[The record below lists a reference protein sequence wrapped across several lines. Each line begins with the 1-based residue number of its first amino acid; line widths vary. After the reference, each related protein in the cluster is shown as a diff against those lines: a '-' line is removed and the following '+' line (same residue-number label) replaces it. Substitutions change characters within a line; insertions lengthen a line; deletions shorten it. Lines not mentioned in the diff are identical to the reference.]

1 MGSQLQSGLTFVTD
15 DNFNEQAYL
24 SANPDVAQAVYE
36 GEIRSGREHFE
47 LFGRKEGRKIR
58 AEVLGPSIFFKM
70 FSKLSYSHA
79 PLLTFIIKEF
89 KYVRGILGLKPPNG
103 KVSDEDHRIFGERND
118 IIKLYIKMGDGI
130 EIGAL
135 HNPVQVPCGVTV
147 RYVDRLNVEQLRQQ
161 YPELNTKPLVKI
173 DILADGERLE
183 TIEDTSQDFVIAN
196 HFLEHCQ
203 NPILAI
209 ENMLRVIKSGGIL
222 FLAIP
227 DKRYTFDIDR
237 PVTPYEHLVEDY
249 VAGSEM
255 SQREHFEDWARLV
268 NKLTDTLEIEKQ
280 VTNLMRIN
288 YSIHFHVWTETEMI
302 ELLLKLKRKYAFEV
316 ELIYRNSA
324 EMIIVLRK
332 C

>member
-1 MGSQLQSGLTFVTD
+1 MDSQFQNGLTFVTD

-24 SANPDVAQAVYE
+24 SANPDVAQAVHE
-36 GEIRSGREHFE
+36 GKILSGREHFE
-47 LFGRKEGRKIR
+47 LFGRDEGRKIR
-58 AEVLGPSIFFKM
+58 VKYLVPSIFLKM
-70 FSKLSYSHA
+70 FSKLFYSRA
-79 PLLTFIIKEF
+79 PLLTFIMKEF
-89 KYVRGILGLKPPNG
+89 KYVRGILGLKPPNE

-118 IIKLYIKMGDGI
+118 IIKLYIKMGNGI

-135 HNPVQVPCGVTV
+135 HNPVQVPCGVKV

-209 ENMLRVIKSGGIL
+209 ENMLRVVKSGGIL

-237 PVTPYEHLVEDY
+237 PVTPYEHLVKDY

-255 SQREHFEDWARLV
+255 SPREHFEDWARLV

-280 VTNLMRIN
+280 VTNLMRLN
-288 YSIHFHVWTETEMI
+288 YSIHFHAWTQTEMI
-302 ELLLKLKRKYAFEV
+302 ELLLKLKRKFAFEV

-324 EMIIVLRK
+324 EMIIVLKK